1 MSVQGQRPDDE
12 GQDSMMGM
20 MLAMM
25 ATCLGVVTLAV
36 LLPSFGLVG
45 GLGVAIAL
53 GAVMLIGHRLF
64 MRPGGHRH

>member
-1 MSVQGQRPDDE
+1 MSVQRQPDDE

-25 ATCLGVVTLAV
+25 AMCLGVVTFAV
-36 LLPSFGLVG
+36 LLPSLGLVG

-64 MRPGGHRH
+64 MHPGGHRQ